1 MIVTLIEGLNKKVR
15 IDNVLRLP
23 ETIRDSS
30 VCESLG
36 F

>member
-1 MIVTLIEGLNKKVR
+1 MLIEELNKKVK
-15 IDNVLRLP
+15 IDNVLRLF